1 MDVKYGKLFRQRQ
14 KTQHFFTGKDSGYLN
29 KFFDEHKDDS
39 FKATAARQK
48 QQSMPLTIGGRK
60 RKHSWQEIPR
70 KPYASEYRRQTT
82 RSGTKKR
89 RPGRGKAKRYAKKRR
104 SRKGSRNFSGP
115 GFANYAS
122 KTITQYK
129 APKLAKK
136 TLLQTFLTKLCTFLL
151 HSAA

>member
-82 RSGTKKR
+82 RSGTK
-89 RPGRGKAKRYAKKRR
+89 RGDRVEAKRNGTLKRGDQER
-104 SRKGSRNFSGP
+104 AHVTLVALDSLITPVKQSLSTRLRNWLKILRGQNNQS
-115 GFANYAS
+115 S
-122 KTITQYK
+122 TKT
-129 APKLAKK
+129 
-136 TLLQTFLTKLCTFLL
+136 
-151 HSAA
+151 